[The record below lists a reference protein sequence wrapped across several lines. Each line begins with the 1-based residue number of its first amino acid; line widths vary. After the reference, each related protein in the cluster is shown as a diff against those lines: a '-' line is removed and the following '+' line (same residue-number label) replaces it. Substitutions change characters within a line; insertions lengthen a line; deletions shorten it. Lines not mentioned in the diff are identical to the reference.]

1 MDQALHAV
9 IMALRFNQTLTK
21 ITLAYLP
28 DLSAENCM
36 ELRNAVINNPHIK
49 IQMLDFQG
57 TSIRFF
63 VSSFFFSFFPFIY

>member
-1 MDQALHAV
+1 VLQRDHGQALHAV

-57 TSIRFF
+57 TSIRYGRPH
-63 VSSFFFSFFPFIY
+63 V